1 MFHGFRAVVPLLVTL
16 FVASPVA
23 FPPDPQAAADQL
35 TLRIIVLN
43 SADEAERVSQRLANG
58 DNFVALAT
66 QLSLDPSAPTGGMLG
81 RVTVASL
88 RPELQRALEGLHVG
102 QVSKVVRIPTGF
114 ALLRIVPDTD
124 AGEGTATVS
133 SPNPALAAIGS
144 VKYAV
149 DLSGMG
155 EALVAMNQFPHPAD
169 WNVDPRQLC
178 GMRGKSMAAVQASL
192 VQDLSAGTDADP
204 LQTHYL
210 LAQTY
215 AYSGQMD
222 RAIEELLKA
231 REIAVA
237 KAPSTLPLLEESLG
251 IAYLHR
257 AGFDNGVY
265 RQPGDFC
272 LLSPTGLRALPKT
285 GDSEKAIEHFQR
297 VLAERPD
304 DLELRW
310 LLNLAYMTTGS
321 YPAKVPQPYL
331 IPPSA
336 LASPDEVGH
345 FVDIAPRVGLNS
357 FASAGGL
364 IVDDF
369 DNDGRFE
376 VVTSSVDSCDGMH
389 FFHRG
394 ADGRFVDQS
403 VQAGVSD
410 QMSSLNIVQTDYNND
425 GYLDILL
432 LRGGWEFPQRKTLL
446 RNNGDGTF
454 TDVTVSSGLAVPA
467 TRTQTAVWTDVN
479 NDGFLDLF
487 VGAENAPAQ
496 LFLNRGDGT
505 FIDIA
510 HAAGVDRTAFT
521 KGVTA
526 GDFDN
531 DGWPDLFVSNIGG
544 PDFLYHNNHNGTF
557 TELGKS
563 AGVGTISQGFATWFF
578 DYDNDGWLDLFV
590 TSYFTSIDE
599 TVRTYMGLPHNVP
612 TLKLYRN
619 LGDWTFQDVT
629 RQVGLDRVF
638 MPMGS
643 NFGDIDNDGF
653 LDIYLGTGNP
663 SYGSL
668 VPSVLLHNNGGKFF
682 TDVTTSSGTGR
693 PAEGAWRRLRR
704 PRQRRR
710 RRADFRGGGRDARR
724 RPCDAALQESG
735 SRERLDHVE
744 AGRREVEPRRYRSAH
759 QGHSGSGRRRH
770 ARHLSHRWQRRIVRR
785 LSLAQHIGLGKA
797 ARIADIEIQWPTT
810 DTRQHVANPD
820 KNQWLQITE
829 GSPSAVRL
837 NRPRLSLEPGGKP
850 GVS

>member
-16 FVASPVA
+16 FVASPLA

-178 GMRGKSMAAVQASL
+178 GMRGKSMAAVQATL

-304 DLELRW
+304 DLEVRW

-336 LASPDEVGH
+336 LASAGRRRPFRGRR
-345 FVDIAPRVGLNS
+345 A
-357 FASAGGL
+357 AGGPHL
-364 IVDDF
+364 VCFGGRRDR
-369 DNDGRFE
+369 GRFRQRRPLRRRDLE
-376 VVTSSVDSCDGMH
+376 RRQLRRRCTSSTAT
-389 FFHRG
+389 RT
-394 ADGRFVDQS
+394 ARFVDQS
-403 VQAGVSD
+403 VQAGLSD
-410 QMSSLNIVQTDYNND
+410 QIGGLNIVQTDYNND
-425 GYLDILL
+425 GYLDILV
-432 LRGGWEFPQRKTLL
+432 LRGRLGVAAAQVAAAQQR
-446 RNNGDGTF
+446 RRH
-454 TDVTVSSGLAVPA
+454 VHRRHRERAAWRCRPRS
-467 TRTQTAVWTDVN
+467 TQTAVWTDID

-487 VGAENAPAQ
+487 VGNENAP
-496 LFLNRGDGT
+496 G
-505 FIDIA
+505 
-510 HAAGVDRTAFT
+510 AALPATAA
-521 KGVTA
+521 TA
-526 GDFDN
+526 R
-531 DGWPDLFVSNIGG
+531 S
-544 PDFLYHNNHNGTF
+544 
-557 TELGKS
+557 
-563 AGVGTISQGFATWFF
+563 
-578 DYDNDGWLDLFV
+578 
-590 TSYFTSIDE
+590 
-599 TVRTYMGLPHNVP
+599 
-612 TLKLYRN
+612 
-619 LGDWTFQDVT
+619 
-629 RQVGLDRVF
+629 
-638 MPMGS
+638 
-643 NFGDIDNDGF
+643 
-653 LDIYLGTGNP
+653 
-663 SYGSL
+663 
-668 VPSVLLHNNGGKFF
+668 
-682 TDVTTSSGTGR
+682 TTSRTR
-693 PAEGAWRRLRR
+693 PASTAPPS
-704 PRQRRR
+704 PR
-710 RRADFRGGGRDARR
+710 A
-724 RPCDAALQESG
+724 
-735 SRERLDHVE
+735 
-744 AGRREVEPRRYRSAH
+744 
-759 QGHSGSGRRRH
+759 
-770 ARHLSHRWQRRIVRR
+770 
-785 LSLAQHIGLGKA
+785 
-797 ARIADIEIQWPTT
+797 
-810 DTRQHVANPD
+810 
-820 KNQWLQITE
+820 
-829 GSPSAVRL
+829 
-837 NRPRLSLEPGGKP
+837 
-850 GVS
+850 